1 MFVAFIRTSIGIDT
15 LRGLYAVSI
24 QTSTGIDTT
33 VSIVEFYSR
42 RILQLYRYCN
52 AVSSAAGSRHACML
66 HDLATQAHSAAAAV
80 MTCMHTRDC
89 ASAFCIYAKVND
101 NVMPSPCPPRLHVG
115 DASSSGDGGG
125 GQHVLRMQL
134 WRWPSSAIASSD
146 NALILSHILR
156 YSVLS
161 AKHAILSDTQTQWY
175 SVKMVLRLRLRLST
189 LFA

>member
-1 MFVAFIRTSIGIDT
+1 M
-15 LRGLYAVSI
+15 YAVSI

-101 NVMPSPCPPRLHVG
+101 NVMPSPCPPVSTSVMHHRRET
-115 DASSSGDGGG
+115 GGPG
-125 GQHVLRMQL
+125 MMQL
-134 WRWPSSAIASSD
+134 WRWPSCQQLHFQIT
-146 NALILSHILR
+146 LSYSVT

-161 AKHAILSDTQTQWY
+161 TQCETRHTQ
-175 SVKMVLRLRLRLST
+175 
-189 LFA
+189 